1 MKKIISTPN
10 APQAIGPYSQ
20 AVRAGDFLFISG
32 QLGLVPQTGSLEEGI
47 EAQTKRAMENIGAIL
62 KEAGGGFENVIKT
75 TILLADI
82 SDFPKVNE
90 IYSQYFS
97 NDFPARATYA
107 VAALP
112 KEALIE
118 IEAIA
123 YFGK

>member
-1 MKKIISTPN
+1 M
-10 APQAIGPYSQ
+10 
-20 AVRAGDFLFISG
+20 D
-32 QLGLVPQTGSLEEGI
+32 
-47 EAQTKRAMENIGAIL
+47 NIGAIL
-62 KEAGGGFENVIKT
+62 KEAGGSFGNVVKT

-82 SDFPKVNE
+82 IDFPKVNE